1 MPQGPNG
8 VPRLTDI
15 GPIVADI
22 KDVNEDDIWI
32 EAERKQNRRI
42 KSEFLEYGS
51 FTDDFHD
58 VEGDKRGEI
67 VTVEMK
73 YEEWD
78 TVLGDTDFFT
88 YTGGTIRYAIT
99 DIGYIH
105 KVKVNPDFRRFGI
118 GTELMETALDDMRNK
133 DIETVYTKAIS
144 EAGNELTD
152 KFGFKLHDELNALN
166 PQNQWK
172 VKEL

>member
-22 KDVNEDDIWI
+22 KDIDEDDIWI
-32 EAERKQNRRI
+32 ETKRNSNKLIESKF
-42 KSEFLEYGS
+42 SEYRS
-51 FTDDFHD
+51 FTDDFID
-58 VEGDKRGEI
+58 LEGDERGEI
-67 VTVEMK
+67 VSVKMK

-88 YTGGTIRYAIT
+88 YTGGSIRYAIT

-105 KVKVNPDFRRFGI
+105 KIKVNSNFRRLGI
-118 GTELMETALDDMRNK
+118 GTELMEIALDDMKNEGV
-133 DIETVYTKAIS
+133 ETVYTKAIS
-144 EAGNELTD
+144 EAGDKLTD
-152 KFGFKLHDELNALN
+152 KFGFRVNDELNRLN
-166 PQNQWK
+166 PRDEWK
-172 VKEL
+172 FKEL

>member
-32 EAERKQNRRI
+32 ETKRNSNKRI
-42 KSEFLEYGS
+42 ESKFLEYKS
-51 FTDDFHD
+51 FTDDFQD
-58 VEGDKRGEI
+58 VEGDERGEI
-67 VTVEMK
+67 VTIEMK

-88 YTGGTIRYAIT
+88 YTGGSIRYAIT

-118 GTELMETALDDMRNK
+118 GTELMEIALNDMRNE
-133 DIETVYTKAIS
+133 DIKTVYTKAIS
-144 EAGNELTD
+144 EAGDELTD
-152 KFGFKLHDELNALN
+152 EFGFRLHDELNTLN
-166 PQNQWK
+166 PRNEWK

>member
-1 MPQGPNG
+1 MPEGPNG

-22 KDVNEDDIWI
+22 KDVNEDDIWV
-32 EAERKQNRRI
+32 ETKRNSNKLI

-67 VTVEMK
+67 VSVKMK
-73 YEEWD
+73 YKEWD
-78 TVLGDTDFFT
+78 TILGDTDFFT
-88 YTGGTIRYAIT
+88 YTGGSIRYAIT

-105 KVKVNPDFRRFGI
+105 KVKVNSDFRRFGI
-118 GTELMETALDDMRNK
+118 GTELMEIAVDDMENEG
-133 DIETVYTKAIS
+133 IETVYTKAIS
-144 EAGNELTD
+144 EAGDELTD
-152 KFGFKLHDELNALN
+152 KFGFRLHDELNTLN
-166 PQNQWK
+166 SQNQWK